1 MDKII
6 IIGQKG
12 ILSNVRDQDTQD
24 AIDLYCKEKNITS
37 DQFEKRRL
45 SIYAIEFDEDN
56 SSYIH
61 IVNTNKK

>member
-12 ILSNVRDQDTQD
+12 TLSNVRDQDTQD

>member
-6 IIGQKG
+6 IIGHKG
-12 ILSNVRDQDTQD
+12 TLSNVRDQDTQD
-24 AIDLYCKEKNITS
+24 AIDLYCKERNITL
-37 DQFEKRRL
+37 DEFKKRGL

-61 IVNTNKK
+61 IVNQ